1 MHSAEMTFSRNFLR
15 KRITTKMRKMKENYD
30 KFVALVGN
38 ILHHISIRIKA
49 RASEIE
55 QKNNNNKHSI
65 HFASELERLC

>member
-1 MHSAEMTFSRNFLR
+1 
-15 KRITTKMRKMKENYD
+15 MRKMKENYD

-55 QKNNNNKHSI
+55 RKNNNNKHSI